1 MSDQPDL
8 PALLGSRLCHDLISP
23 IGAIGNG
30 VELLLLDGGSGK
42 GQELALISESVAALN
57 ARIRFL
63 RIAFGVARPDQ
74 SIARSEV
81 AAILADTVRTGRLS
95 AEWISPADLA
105 RREVKAAFLLIMCA
119 EHALPHGGKITIC
132 RDVVGWSLTA
142 HSPRLRVT
150 SDLWS
155 LLSTATY
162 PPPLTPAEVQFPL
175 AALCLADLGRS
186 PDLEQRDDT
195 LRVSF

>member
-1 MSDQPDL
+1 MSDHPDL

-30 VELLLLDGGSGK
+30 VELLLLDGGTGK

-63 RIAFGVARPDQ
+63 RIAFGIARPDQ

-81 AAILADTVRTGRLS
+81 VSILADNFRTGRLA
-95 AEWISPADLA
+95 AEWISPTDLA
-105 RREVKAAFLLIMCA
+105 RREVKAAFLLILCA
-119 EHALPHGGKITIC
+119 EQALPHGGQITIH
-132 RDVVGWSLTA
+132 RDDMGWSLTA
-142 HSPRLRVT
+142 ASPRLRHTVA
-150 SDLWS
+150 LWS
-155 LLSTATY
+155 IMARQPY
-162 PPPLTPAEVQFPL
+162 PDGFSPAEVQFAL
-175 AALCLADLGRS
+175 AANLLADMGKTATI
-186 PDLEQRDDT
+186 EAEDDR

>member
-1 MSDQPDL
+1 MPDHPDL

-63 RIAFGVARPDQ
+63 RIAFGMARPDQ

-81 AAILADTVRTGRLS
+81 SSILADNFRSGR
-95 AEWISPADLA
+95 ISTDWTTPTDLA
-105 RREVKAAFLLIMCA
+105 RREVKAAFLLILCA
-119 EHALPHGGKITIC
+119 EQALPHGGQIAIL
-132 RDVVGWSLTA
+132 REDAGWSVTA
-142 HSPRLRVT
+142 ASARLRHT
-150 SDLWS
+150 APLWS
-155 LLSTATY
+155 VLSGMANDS
-162 PPPLTPAEVQFPL
+162 LTPAEVQFPL
-175 AALCLADLGRS
+175 AAQVLADMGKS
-186 PDLEQRDDT
+186 PEIVVEGDR